1 MIELRAGHLR
11 LRLHPLALLMP
22 PLALALG
29 LRDETPALL
38 ISLIAHE
45 VGHLAAARAARVRM
59 DALTVMPFGC
69 ALKLGNLYALSP
81 GQVLAV
87 SAGGPLFSLLLLF
100 ADGALAH
107 WGVLSPAFALNL
119 LRVTLAL
126 LLFNLLPAL
135 PLDGGRMLY
144 ALTARRLGR
153 DRAARLGA
161 VMGYVVAAS
170 LMAATV
176 WLTLRARR
184 FNLALPLCAA
194 FILKGVAEDRA
205 ALSEALPAS
214 LLNALKT
221 REAPVPVRLYAVR
234 ADCPAIR
241 ALRSAA
247 PEAAAMYAVYREEAL
262 AALVDERALLR
273 LAIERPGAVVS
284 EAINDRPFTFSY
296 GIPV

>member
-11 LRLHPLALLMP
+11 LRIHPLALLLP

-29 LRDETPALL
+29 LREALPALL
-38 ISLIAHE
+38 ISLTVHE
-45 VGHLAAARAARVRM
+45 AGHLAAARAARVRM

-69 ALKLGNLYALSP
+69 ALRLGNLYALSP

-87 SAGGPLFSLLLLF
+87 SAGGPLFSLLLLL

-107 WGVLSPAFALNL
+107 WGLLSPAFAISL
-119 LRVTLAL
+119 LRVTLTL

-161 VMGYVVAAS
+161 VMGCVVAAG
-170 LMAATV
+170 LAGGTI
-176 WLTLRARR
+176 WLTLRGGR
-184 FNLALPLCAA
+184 FNLTPALCAV

-205 ALSEALPAS
+205 ALGEALPAS
-214 LLNALKT
+214 LLNALRT
-221 REAPVPVRLYAVR
+221 RDAPVPLRLYAVR

-247 PEAAAMYAVYREEAL
+247 PDAAALFAVYRGERL
-262 AALVDERALLR
+262 AALVDERALLC
-273 LAIERPGAVVS
+273 LALERPGASVF
-284 EAINDRPFTFSY
+284 EAINNRPR
-296 GIPV
+296 VA

>member
-1 MIELRAGHLR
+1 MIELRAGHMR
-11 LRLHPLALLMP
+11 LRIHPLALLRP

-29 LRDETPALL
+29 LRDAAPALL
-38 ISLIAHE
+38 VSLICHE
-45 VGHLAAARAARVRM
+45 AGHLAAARLARVRM

-69 ALKLGNLYALSP
+69 ALQLGNLYALSP

-87 SAGGPLFSLLLLF
+87 SAGGPMFSLLLLF

-107 WGVLSPAFALNL
+107 WGVLSPALALDL
-119 LRVTLAL
+119 LRVTLML

-144 ALTARRLGR
+144 ALTVRRLGR
-153 DRAARLGA
+153 DGAARLGA
-161 VMGYVVAAS
+161 VMGYVVAGC

-176 WLTLRARR
+176 CLSLRARR
-184 FNLALPLCAA
+184 FNLTLPLCAA

-214 LLNALKT
+214 LLGAL
-221 REAPVPVRLYAVR
+221 RARDAPVPVRLYAVR
-234 ADCPAIR
+234 EDCPAIR

-247 PEAAAMYAVYREEAL
+247 PDSAALYAVYRGEAL

-273 LAIERPGAVVS
+273 LAIDRPGACVS
-284 EAINDRPFTFSY
+284 EAINNRPR
-296 GIPV
+296 VA

>member
-45 VGHLAAARAARVRM
+45 AGHLAAARAARVRM

-87 SAGGPLFSLLLLF
+87 SAGGPMFSLLLLF

-107 WGVLSPAFALNL
+107 WGVLSPAFALDL
-119 LRVTLAL
+119 LRVTLLL

-144 ALTARRLGR
+144 ALLSERMGRARAVELGILLGR
-153 DRAARLGA
+153 IVAALLLALAAAAAILLRRVNLSPVFAAIFILASANDEREALSGANARALLGELTPLVRPVPARVWAVGGDCPARIALRAARA
-161 VMGYVVAAS
+161 DA
-170 LMAATV
+170 
-176 WLTLRARR
+176 LT
-184 FNLALPLCAA
+184 
-194 FILKGVAEDRA
+194 
-205 ALSEALPAS
+205 
-214 LLNALKT
+214 
-221 REAPVPVRLYAVR
+221 LYAVYSGSR
-234 ADCPAIR
+234 LIDLTDDRRLLEAVLERNAD
-241 ALRSAA
+241 
-247 PEAAAMYAVYREEAL
+247 
-262 AALVDERALLR
+262 
-273 LAIERPGAVVS
+273 LAIKDVIRE
-284 EAINDRPFTFSY
+284 
-296 GIPV
+296 